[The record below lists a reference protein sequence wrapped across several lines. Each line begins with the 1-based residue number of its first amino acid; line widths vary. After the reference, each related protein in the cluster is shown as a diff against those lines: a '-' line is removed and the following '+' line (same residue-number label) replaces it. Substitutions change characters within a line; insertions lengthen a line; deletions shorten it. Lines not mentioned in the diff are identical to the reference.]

1 MLNLNEEN
9 SWLEQYK
16 FIQEASYKRA
26 VDLYAMCEASNRQH
40 HDLDRFFPR
49 YYALAAVHFGRN
61 LNKDPFEI
69 ASDLENAVQ
78 SRIEKIKKE
87 AEGLAKAMATGEIP
101 SFILKSKLNKY
112 VKNIIKER

>member
-1 MLNLNEEN
+1 MLNLTEEN

-16 FIQEASYKRA
+16 FIQEASYERA
-26 VDLYAMCEASNRQH
+26 VDLYAMCEASNRRH

-49 YYALAAVHFGRN
+49 HYALEAVRFGRN

-69 ASDLENAVQ
+69 AIDLENAVQ

-87 AEGLAKAMATGEIP
+87 AEGLAKAMETGETP
-101 SFILKSKLNKY
+101 DFIRERQ
-112 VKNIIKER
+112 VKWYIRRILGY